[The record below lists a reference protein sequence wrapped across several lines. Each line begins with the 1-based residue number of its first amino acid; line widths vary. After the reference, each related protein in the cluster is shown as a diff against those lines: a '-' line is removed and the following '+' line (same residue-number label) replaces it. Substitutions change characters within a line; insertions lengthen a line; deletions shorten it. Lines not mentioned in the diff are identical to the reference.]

1 MVASQRCP
9 SGEEH
14 ALHFCTLT
22 RRIHVALPA
31 VHGRVVERREAC
43 TADRGGGLAV
53 PSARGPLHSLGSQ
66 TARHA
71 CRQIGGAAYQPPELT
86 VEGGPHAVVRVF
98 EQPQRLQ
105 HQHRLDCHQAATG
118 GLAVTQRGATDVA
131 ARKRGAAHWFESDS
145 CTRSTSGKVWLSFDS
160 EVPPSSAAVQSHN
173 QSHLSHSQGI
183 VIKLVFWISKCTLV
197 QRLLHRQHTVPR
209 HALLPWMG
217 RQQVSSQVRS
227 TSTN

>member
-105 HQHRLDCHQAATG
+105 HQHRLDCHQAVAC
-118 GLAVTQRGATDVA
+118 GLAVTQRGAADVA
-131 ARKRGAAHWFESDS
+131 AGRQGGKGHGGGGLELQLAVNAARCASDRRPQGLAQEGLQAAVGRPPAAPPS
-145 CTRSTSGKVWLSFDS
+145 QAGIRSTV
-160 EVPPSSAAVQSHN
+160 
-173 QSHLSHSQGI
+173 
-183 VIKLVFWISKCTLV
+183 
-197 QRLLHRQHTVPR
+197 
-209 HALLPWMG
+209 
-217 RQQVSSQVRS
+217 
-227 TSTN
+227 